1 MDRYKEQKKERSWKL
16 LFLYKNLMRIK
27 DDILKR
33 FQPIKHVVQAK
44 LYVQANGKFSASF
57 ASIVLRES

>member
-1 MDRYKEQKKERSWKL
+1 
-16 LFLYKNLMRIK
+16 MRIK